1 VNITGATNNEL
12 VSGEGEQFLDSENIP
27 DNIATVFYTTIAGLN
42 AIGIGEQQQ
51 QNRAILLLDF
61 SRPTMLDF
69 SKLPTLPTPNAS
81 HFTIFSASES
91 WFTALN
97 TRLTQLFNERRTGFD
112 WLHKPGVYDL
122 FLFTVGLPFALWVDY
137 RLSALDVLTRVPV
150 VVAGAFY
157 VYAGLLGLFVFRILF
172 SYSRWVFPK
181 IELQSENSLPIR
193 HRAIWLAIIIA
204 VTAAIIWDAVKV
216 L

>member
-1 VNITGATNNEL
+1 MRVNIPESL
-12 VSGEGEQFLDSENIP
+12 VTLY
-27 DNIATVFYTTIAGLN
+27 YTTIAGPN
-42 AIGIGEQQQ
+42 AIGIPEQQQ
-51 QNRAILLLDF
+51 QSRATLLLDF
-61 SRPTMLDF
+61 SRPTLLDF

-81 HFTIFSASES
+81 SLMIFSSSEP

-97 TRLTQLFNERRTGFD
+97 TRLMEVLNQRRTGLN

-122 FLFTVGLPFALWVDY
+122 FLIIAGLPLALWIDY
-137 RLSALDVLTRVPV
+137 RLSAFPIMQGLPV

-157 VYAGLLGLFVFRILF
+157 VYAFILGLFIFRVLF

-181 IELQSENSLPIR
+181 IELQSESSAPVR
-193 HRAIWLAIIIA
+193 HRATWFAIIIA
-204 VTAAIIWDAVKV
+204 VLGGVIWDAIKV